1 MAWYD
6 IVPTGSFARKRLMEN
21 PMTQL
26 LMFAGHTPAW
36 AYALFALLIVLGVQA
51 LRDRKLPLW
60 RVLIVPAVFITW
72 GLSSLLLQ
80 KTPSALLFADWIA
93 AAGLGFGL
101 GWATTVKG
109 QFEVISTHVIAVKGS
124 ALPLFRNLA
133 IFATKYLLT
142 ATMMMQPALRD
153 TLAPWDIA
161 VSGLSAG
168 YFLGTL
174 IHLLRAYRKAPADAA
189 IRA

>member
-1 MAWYD
+1 
-6 IVPTGSFARKRLMEN
+6 
-21 PMTQL
+21 MTSL
-26 LMFAGHTPAW
+26 LMFAEHTPAW
-36 AYALFALLIVLGVQA
+36 VYALFVVLIVLGIQA

-60 RVLIVPAVFITW
+60 RVLIVPAIFIAW
-72 GLSSLLLQ
+72 GLSTLLLQ
-80 KTPSALLFADWIA
+80 KTQSPLLFADWIA

-101 GWATTVKG
+101 GWATTLKG
-109 QFEVISTHVIAVKGS
+109 QFEVISTHLIAVKGS

-174 IHLLRAYRKAPADAA
+174 IHLLRAYRKAPADATIPA
-189 IRA
+189 